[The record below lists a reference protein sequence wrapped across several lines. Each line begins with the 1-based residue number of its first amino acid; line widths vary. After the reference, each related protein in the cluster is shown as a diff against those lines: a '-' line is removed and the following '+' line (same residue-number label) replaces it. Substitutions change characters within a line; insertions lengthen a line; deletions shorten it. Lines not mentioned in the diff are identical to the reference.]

1 MPFDVA
7 IYEAARSVGHE
18 IGISA
23 IPTGTM
29 VTEKDRVLRGLV
41 EQGHGLDAI
50 ATFLRVERREVLD
63 WVIRLDLPTPH
74 DRPMRRGS
82 GAKAWVAGDYLRFI
96 ECWTGGWHAASI
108 GKQFGRS
115 AGAIWSKARWLGLPQ
130 RDRSKVLR
138 AKVEPSTTLQTP
150 LLPALE
156 CQRFVVTAAG
166 ERLPIR
172 KILKRCHVYWTPEL
186 DAELANRYWANQHY
200 EAIAAEWGLS
210 ARSISS
216 RACRLELPR
225 RERCKLV
232 THYDPSMIDATIA
245 EARYVRRECMFIR
258 GWLFWGP
265 KNGLRTSKRGQKL
278 QARSGAG
285 YGFGIGHSIGGNYAF
300 GL

>member
-1 MPFDVA
+1 MSMHLTLGSSPVVGGLMLSEGFSTKPHVPN
-7 IYEAARSVGHE
+7 EA
-18 IGISA
+18 
-23 IPTGTM
+23 
-29 VTEKDRVLRGLV
+29 VLRGLI
-41 EQGHGLDAI
+41 EKGHGLDAI
-50 ATFLRVERREVLD
+50 STFLRVDHDRLRD
-63 WVIRLDLPTPH
+63 WVATLNLPTPH
-74 DRPMRRGS
+74 DRPMHRSVGP
-82 GAKAWVAGDYLRFI
+82 KAWPAGDYFRFI
-96 ECWTGGWHAASI
+96 ENWVKGWHAVSI
-108 GKQFGRS
+108 GEQLGRS
-115 AGAIWSKARWLGLPQ
+115 AGAVWSKARWLGLPR
-130 RDRSKVLR
+130 RDRRQVFR
-138 AKVEPSTTLQTP
+138 PATI
-150 LLPALE
+150 LLPESQAFGGTPDKLE
-156 CQRFVVTAAG
+156 LGVTTSTG

-172 KILKRCHVYWTPEL
+172 KILKRGHVYWTPEL

-210 ARSISS
+210 ARSIAS

-232 THYDPSMIDATIA
+232 RHYDPSMIDANIA

-285 YGFGIGHSIGGNYAF
+285 YGFGIGHSIGGSYAF